1 MECNAHGFGAD
12 PWTSNRISM
21 NPTLSPTDIGVSA
34 ISNPTREPHGEPFG
48 YCLNTSTISGQ
59 NLGLVKELSI
69 AAEAG
74 FGAVEP
80 WIEEIEAY
88 IKGGGSLGDLRK
100 RIEDLGLKIAGA
112 VGFAEWIVP
121 DERQRALGLER
132 LKKDMDLLAAIGGTH
147 IACPPIGAHK
157 PEHARPGLHDIADRY
172 RAILELGLRTGVTPL
187 LELWGFSKTLGR
199 LSEVLYVASEAA
211 HPRACLLLDS
221 YHLYKGGSNYEG
233 IRLLNGAVLP
243 VFHINDYPATPSRE
257 QIDDSYRVYPGDG
270 VAPLAELFRT
280 LKGIGFG
287 GFLSVELFNETYWK
301 QPAEEV
307 ARLSIAKTRSV
318 VERALEG

>member
-1 MECNAHGFGAD
+1 
-12 PWTSNRISM
+12 M
-21 NPTLSPTDIGVSA
+21 NPSF
-34 ISNPTREPHGEPFG
+34 SNVPAGELVEPRPQTPPPASGEPFG

-59 NLGLVKELSI
+59 KLGLVEELSI
-69 AAEAG
+69 AAKAG
-74 FGAVEP
+74 FGGVEP

-88 IKGGGSLGDLRK
+88 VASGGSLGDLKK
-100 RIEDLGLKIAGA
+100 RIQDLGLKIPGA
-112 VGFAEWIVP
+112 VGFAEWVVP
-121 DERQRALGLER
+121 DARQRALGLER

-157 PEHARPGLHDIADRY
+157 PEHPRPGLHDIAERY
-172 RAILELGLRTGVTPL
+172 HAILELGMKTGITPL
-187 LELWGFSKTLGR
+187 LELWGFSKTLSR
-199 LSEVLYVASEAA
+199 LSEVLYVAAEAA

-221 YHLYKGGSNYEG
+221 YHLYKGGSLYQG
-233 IRLLNGAVLP
+233 VRLIDGAALP

-280 LKGIGFG
+280 LYSIGFR

-307 ARLSIAKTRSV
+307 ARLSITKTRAV
-318 VERALEG
+318 VHAALGMK